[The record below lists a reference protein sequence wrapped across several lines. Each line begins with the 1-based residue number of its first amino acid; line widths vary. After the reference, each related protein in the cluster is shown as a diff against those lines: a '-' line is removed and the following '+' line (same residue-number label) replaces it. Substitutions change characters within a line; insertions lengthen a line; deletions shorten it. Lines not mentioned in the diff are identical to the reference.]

1 MPPLNSAVGRRYALH
16 VLDQR
21 QTRRFHMTMTPRA
34 SPMRFEL
41 PPYTSCSFCDD
52 LRGVREVA
60 IIAENQYAVAELDE
74 RQYER
79 GAMLVIPRNH
89 RESVLDIEPAEI
101 EGVYCLARE
110 VACAAAKAFGAQG
123 VNIFQNNGSKAG
135 QSEPHFH
142 VHIVPRF
149 GDGDPHK
156 IFLQRDCGV
165 VSIEEQRGIAN
176 LIRAEL

>member
-1 MPPLNSAVGRRYALH
+1 
-16 VLDQR
+16 
-21 QTRRFHMTMTPRA
+21 
-34 SPMRFEL
+34 MRFEL
-41 PPYTSCSFCDD
+41 PKYASCSFCDD
-52 LRGVREVA
+52 LRGVREFA
-60 IIAENQYAVAELDE
+60 IVAENEYAVAELDE

-101 EGVYCLARE
+101 EGVYSLARE

-123 VNIFQNNGSKAG
+123 MNIFQNNGSKAG

-149 GDGDPHK
+149 EGNDPHK
-156 IFLQRDCGV
+156 IFLQDDCEV
-165 VSIEEQRGIAN
+165 ISIEEQRGIAS